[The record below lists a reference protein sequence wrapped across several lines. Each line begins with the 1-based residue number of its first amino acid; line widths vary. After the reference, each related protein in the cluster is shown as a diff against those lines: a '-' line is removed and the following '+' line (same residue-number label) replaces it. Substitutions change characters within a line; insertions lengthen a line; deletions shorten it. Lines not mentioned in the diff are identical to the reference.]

1 MLRVDSVEPINQEY
15 GLYQGT
21 PVARYYI
28 DQYMKA
34 TSDRIIGR
42 VLEFGWPTYAKQ
54 LKCEWEVIDID
65 ATNRQATI
73 IGDICDGV
81 FCAKFSGRYDCIICT
96 AVLQL
101 VADPPRAVANMHA
114 MLKQGGSLILAE
126 KALSQIDPWSTAID
140 RWRFTQYGL
149 KLLMRD
155 FATVDVQSLGNVYT
169 ICAYVLGLP
178 AEQIDDDKLAYND
191 PRYPIVT
198 IAHGK
203 K

>member
-1 MLRVDSVEPINQEY
+1 MLCVDSVEPINQEY

-28 DQYMKA
+28 DEYMNA
-34 TSDRIIGR
+34 ACDGMTGR
-42 VLEFGWPTYAKQ
+42 VLEFGWPTYAKKI
-54 LKCEWEVIDID
+54 KCEYEIIDID

-73 IGDICDGV
+73 IGDVCDGT
-81 FCAKFSGRYDCIICT
+81 FCAKFSGRYDWIICT
-96 AVLQL
+96 SVLQL
-101 VADPPRAVANMHA
+101 TADPPRAVANMHA
-114 MLKQGGSLILAE
+114 MLEQGGSLILAE
-126 KALSQIDPWSTAID
+126 KALSQIDPWSTTID
-140 RWRFTQYGL
+140 RWRFTQHGL

-155 FATVDVQSLGNVYT
+155 FATVDVQPLGNVYT

-178 AEQIDDDKLAYND
+178 AEQIGADKFAYND